1 MTLDA
6 RLNHI
11 QLLSPDPGRIA
22 TFYESTLGM
31 TIEALDG
38 DTWACR
44 GPARTVLVASG
55 PKHKLG
61 FAAWGF
67 RDAALLARQRKRMEA
82 LGPLL
87 PSPSPLFGPEAFAVK
102 DPDGNLFT
110 FGLGR
115 VEDAAAVVQPGD
127 VLPARLQH
135 VVLRTTDPE
144 PMLAFARDVLGFRL
158 SDEVRDEQGG
168 LRACFLRTDAEHHS
182 LAIFRAPEARH
193 DHHSFEAP
201 DWSWMSRWAD
211 HMAARGARLVWGIGR
226 HGPGNDVFFMVEDP
240 DGNLTEISSELEVC
254 AEDRATGTWPHA
266 PSTLNRWGVA
276 IMRS

>member
-1 MTLDA
+1 MILDA

-11 QLLSPDPGRIA
+11 QLLSPDPERIA
-22 TFYESTLGM
+22 RFYESALGM
-31 TIEALDG
+31 KVEALSG
-38 DTWACR
+38 GVWACR
-44 GPARTVLVASG
+44 GPARTVLVGKG

-61 FAAWGF
+61 FAAYGF

-82 LGPLL
+82 HGPLL
-87 PSPSPLFGPEAFAVK
+87 PNPSPLFGPEAFAVK

-115 VEDAAAVVQPGD
+115 VEDMTDTPLPG
-127 VLPARLQH
+127 RLQH

-144 PMLAFARDVLGFRL
+144 PMLAFARDVLGFKL
-158 SDEVRDEQGG
+158 SDQVRDGEGT
-168 LRACFLRTDAEHHS
+168 LRACFLRTDSEHHS

-211 HMAARGARLVWGIGR
+211 HMASKGVPLVWGIGR
-226 HGPGNDVFFMVEDP
+226 HGPGNDFFFMVEDP
-240 DGNLTEISSELEVC
+240 DGNLTEISSEIEVC
-254 AEDRATGTWPHA
+254 AEDRPTGTWPHA